1 MDFLDQL
8 VIPPNETHVQVLKF
22 ILILSLMLF
31 SAYVGI
37 LFGSSMLATFFN
49 RRYKKSHNRRDYNF
63 ARDLMDTLTASKN
76 VGIGLG
82 MIPVFSITFV
92 YAQLLFESKSI
103 TIGLMLFS
111 AILFVFGITFIYKFK
126 SNFDIEGVVDTLKD
140 MVKGKHAG
148 NTALQSGDVALTGE
162 VIPEEIEEYE
172 VKVKRSKTVS
182 GFYANIFL
190 IIAIWMFM
198 AAVHAASNPLEWET
212 AGFFGVVFS
221 WAAMLNTLYFFSWS
235 FAVTGVSI
243 LFFFFKWQGGLQ
255 HREVGY
261 MNYVKK
267 TGALIAF
274 VSCIILPLFIFINFM
289 NLPGSALSFSIFLYT
304 GLALVALLLACNL
317 LYATLKNLDLRYTTG
332 AFIMILLV
340 VVFSALR
347 DNAAVSASL
356 KDHLKEV
363 NVKAEEYEKKTKTI
377 AVNTTGIS
385 GEEIFNT
392 RCSACHRF
400 DTKLVGPPYK
410 ETLPKY
416 NDNVK
421 KVAAFVYNPVKMN
434 PDYPPMPNQGLKQKE
449 AEAIAAY
456 ILQKVKE
463 YK

>member
-1 MDFLDQL
+1 MEFLNSL

-37 LFGSSMLATFFN
+37 LFGSSMMATFFN
-49 RRYKKSHNRRDYNF
+49 RRYRKKHHRRDYVF
-63 ARDLMDTLTASKN
+63 ARDLMDVLTASKN

-82 MIPVFSITFV
+82 MIPIFSITFV
-92 YAQLLFESKSI
+92 YAQLLFESKGI
-103 TIGLMLFS
+103 AVGLLLFS
-111 AILFVFGITFIYKFK
+111 AALFVIGISFIYKFK
-126 SNFDIEGVVDTLKD
+126 SNFDIEGVVDILKD
-140 MVKGKHAG
+140 KVKEKDTSAD
-148 NTALQSGDVALTGE
+148 A
-162 VIPEEIEEYE
+162 IPEEIEEYE
-172 VKVKRSKTVS
+172 VKVRRSKTVA

-198 AAVHAASNPLEWET
+198 AGTYAGSNPVAWESD
-212 AGFFGVVFS
+212 GFFGVVFS
-221 WAAMLNTLYFFSWS
+221 WAVMLNTLYFFSWS
-235 FAVTGVSI
+235 MAITGVAI

-255 HREVGY
+255 HRDEAY
-261 MNYVKK
+261 MSYVKK
-267 TGALIAF
+267 TGALNAF
-274 VSCIILPLFIFINFM
+274 FACIILPLFIFINFM
-289 NLPGSALSFSIFLYT
+289 SLPGSALSFSIFLYT
-304 GLALVALLLACNL
+304 GLGLMALLLTCNL
-317 LYATLKNLDLRYTTG
+317 LYATLKNLDLRYTTA
-332 AFIMILLV
+332 AFIMMLLV

-347 DNAAVSASL
+347 DNAAISASL
-356 KDHLKEV
+356 KDHLVVV
-363 NVKAEEYEKKTKTI
+363 NEKADEFEKKSKVL

-385 GEEIFNT
+385 GEEIYNT

>member
-1 MDFLDQL
+1 MDFLDSL

-22 ILILSLMLF
+22 ILLLSVMLF
-31 SAYVGI
+31 STYMGI
-37 LFGSSMLATFFN
+37 LFGSSMMATFFN
-49 RRYKKSHNRRDYNF
+49 RRFRKNHHKRDYIF
-63 ARDLMDTLTASKN
+63 ARDLMDVLTASKN

-92 YAQLLFESKSI
+92 YAQLLFESKGI
-103 TIGLMLFS
+103 AVGLLLFS
-111 AILFVFGITFIYKFK
+111 AILFIFGITFIYKFK
-126 SNFDIEGVVDTLKD
+126 SNFDIEGVVETLKD
-140 MVKGKHAG
+140 MVKGKVDHEA
-148 NTALQSGDVALTGE
+148 
-162 VIPEEIEEYE
+162 IPEEIEEYE
-172 VKVKRSKTVS
+172 IKVRRSKTVS

-190 IIAIWMFM
+190 ILAIWMFM
-198 AAVHAASNPLEWET
+198 AGTYAASNPSAWT
-212 AGFFGVVFS
+212 TDGFFGVVFS
-221 WAAMLNTLYFFSWS
+221 WAVMLNTLYFFSWS
-235 FAVTGVSI
+235 MAITGVAI

-255 HREVGY
+255 HRDAAY
-261 MNYVKK
+261 MSYVKK
-267 TGALIAF
+267 TGALNAFIA
-274 VSCIILPLFIFINFM
+274 CIILPVFIFINFM
-289 NLPGSALSFSIFLYT
+289 SLPGSALSFSIFLYT
-304 GLALVALLLACNL
+304 GLGLMALLLVCNL

-332 AFIMILLV
+332 AFIMMLLV
-340 VVFSALR
+340 VVFFGLR

-356 KDHLKEV
+356 KEHLVVV
-363 NVKAEEYEKKTKTI
+363 NHKAEEYEKSTKTI

-434 PDYPPMPNQGLKQKE
+434 PDYPPMPNQGLKPKE
-449 AEAIAAY
+449 AEAIAAW